1 VGPTGNTPMV
11 RGICEPRSGDEPQ
24 ATACRTIATMRLVA
38 VRSGTSTLAIGLVAL
53 ALGLLAVFLMFY
65 FRRGFIP
72 GDAIVYLAAG
82 ERLNAGHSLYAISA
96 GDRPIG
102 IQPPH
107 WTVPL
112 LSPPFIAVLFRPL
125 ALLPPDVGA
134 YVWWAAALAAI
145 GAVLLAYLRA
155 NAILAS
161 VAIMVLVVPL
171 TYEIGVGNVNTFLLL
186 GSVLVW
192 RWAGERRE
200 PWAGTLTALL
210 VMLKISPVVL
220 AWWLVTQQRWTAVR
234 AGVVA
239 GLVLG
244 AVSLLGAGLDAHIRF
259 LEITR
264 DTATVGVSDLSL
276 GGIAR
281 WLGVSPALAQLLPTV
296 MLVCGLAGVLL
307 LRARPGLAFAL
318 AVATMT
324 LGSPVVNINSY
335 ALLLGCLA
343 PAMWPIRAETPGPSK
358 AAMAVP
364 ARS

>member
-1 VGPTGNTPMV
+1 MT
-11 RGICEPRSGDEPQ
+11 
-24 ATACRTIATMRLVA
+24 RLMA
-38 VRSGTSTLAIGLVAL
+38 VRSGTSPFAIGLVAL
-53 ALGLLAVFLMFY
+53 ALGLLAVFLTVY

-82 ERLNAGHSLYAISA
+82 ERLNAGHPLYAISA

-112 LSPPFIAVLFRPL
+112 LSPPFMAVLFRPL
-125 ALLPPDVGA
+125 ALLPPDIGA
-134 YVWWAAALAAI
+134 YLWWAATLAAI
-145 GAVLLAYLRA
+145 AAVLIAYVRA
-155 NAILAS
+155 NPILAS
-161 VAIMVLVVPL
+161 VAIIVLVVPL
-171 TYEIGVGNVNTFLLL
+171 TYEIGVGNVNAFLLL

-192 RWAGERRE
+192 RWTGERRE
-200 PWAGTLTALL
+200 PWAGALTALL
-210 VMLKISPVVL
+210 VMLKISPIVL

-234 AGVVA
+234 AGIVA

-276 GGIAR
+276 AGMAA
-281 WLGVSPALAQLLPTV
+281 WLGVDPTIAKLLPTA
-296 MLVCGLAGVLL
+296 MLLGGMAGVLL
-307 LRARPGLAFAL
+307 LRARPGLAFAV
-318 AVATMT
+318 AIATMT

-335 ALLLGCLA
+335 ALLLACLA
-343 PAMWPIRAETPGPSK
+343 PAMWPNPAETPGPAK

-364 ARS
+364 ASS